1 MTTSNDV
8 ILKRIESMEA
18 ELAQLKR
25 QLAGQP
31 GRKPIK
37 TTRGILKGVAI
48 SDQEVEDAKR
58 IWTKNVDDK
67 DL

>member
-25 QLAGQP
+25 QLTQSGTAQP
-31 GRKPIK
+31 IQ
-37 TTRGILKGVAI
+37 TTRGILKDVAV
-48 SDQEVEDAKR
+48 SDDEIEEAKK
-58 IWTKNVDDK
+58 IWTPAVDDQ
-67 DL
+67 

>member
-25 QLAGQP
+25 QLAPSKGS
-31 GRKPIK
+31 KPLK
-37 TTRGILKGVAI
+37 TTRGILKDVSVTNKEI
-48 SDQEVEDAKR
+48 EEAKK
-58 IWTKNVDDK
+58 IWTKDVDG
-67 DL
+67 